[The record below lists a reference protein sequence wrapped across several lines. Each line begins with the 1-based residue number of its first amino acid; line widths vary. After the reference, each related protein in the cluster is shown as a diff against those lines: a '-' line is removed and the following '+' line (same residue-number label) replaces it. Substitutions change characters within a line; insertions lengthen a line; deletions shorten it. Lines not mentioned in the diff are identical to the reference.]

1 MLTIVVDTNVVVS
14 GLLKPGTKPE
24 LVLMLVFDKEYKICQ
39 LCLSDEI
46 LTEYQRVLTYGKFRE
61 HLDQNKIKRFLSEL
75 KKHSLRVIPRVSVNV
90 LKDDPSDNKF
100 LACSLEAKADFLI
113 TGNIKHFRFKKF
125 HDTRIVSPAKFL
137 DTITEILFK

>member
-14 GLLKPGTKPE
+14 ALLKPGTKPE
-24 LVLMLVFDKEYKICQ
+24 LVLMLVFDEEYKICQ

-75 KKHSLRVIPRVSVNV
+75 KKHSVRVTPRVPVNV

-100 LACSLEAKADFLI
+100 LACSLEGKADFLI
-113 TGNIKHFRFKKF
+113 TGNIKHFPFRKF
-125 HDTRIVSPAKFL
+125 RDTRIVSPAEFL
-137 DTITEILFK
+137 ESIAKILFE